1 MHYCHSFPVAVLIV
15 PNPVQVGI
23 TTWVNDTGT
32 LAKPVGQGATWKLSA
47 SFNRITVYW
56 KHGSLCED
64 ATLNLPFGTGHILV
78 HGLHCPQVLC
88 VGVN

>member
-1 MHYCHSFPVAVLIV
+1 MHYCHSFPVAVSIV

-23 TTWVNDTGT
+23 
-32 LAKPVGQGATWKLSA
+32 VGQGATWKLSA

-56 KHGSLCED
+56 KNGSLCED
-64 ATLNLPFGTGHILV
+64 ATLNLPFGTGHIFI
-78 HGLHCPQVLC
+78 HGLTCPQVLG